1 MFRKENINIRLFFFS
16 LKRAK
21 AVDVGA
27 TPGVTRTMQEVVLDT
42 NIRLLDCPGI
52 IFSDETN
59 EIEAALRNS
68 IDIKQLKDR
77 ITPVQAILNK
87 VPKEQ
92 LMELY
97 KIPAFKNVQE
107 FLSFVAHRRGKL
119 ARVWTDQRLFF

>member
-1 MFRKENINIRLFFFS
+1 MKDLILFVEYS

-21 AVDVGA
+21 AVEVGA
-27 TPGVTRTMQEVVLDT
+27 NPGVTRTMQEVILDT

-68 IDIKQLKDR
+68 IDIKHLKDR
-77 ITPVQAILNK
+77 ISPVQAILNK
-87 VPKEQ
+87 VSKEQ
-92 LMELY
+92 LMEIY
-97 KIPAFKNVQE
+97 KIPMFSNVSE

-119 ARVWTDQRLFF
+119 AQVCALL